1 MRGRPRLDDVLVVD
15 GGTTP
20 AYAGKTAAAA
30 SLYAFSRDHPRVCGE
45 DTNENSLSHTVT
57 GPPPRMR
64 GRPNLGSNNPRPWGT
79 TPAYA
84 GKTHAPSASSSAPRD
99 HPRVCGEDC
108 PASRLPLARQ
118 GPPPRMRGRLATDLK
133 GTTIRGTTPAYAG
146 KTCCRCARAG
156 RRWDHPRVCGEDA
169 WRCSGLVGVPGP
181 PPRMRGRLRDGVLMR
196 SKIRTTPAYAG
207 KTEINRLLSV
217 NDPDHP
223 RVCGEDRS
231 TRSLYSAGVG
241 PPPRMRGRPQSVDAY
256 PNIGGTTPAY
266 AGKTVTVA
274 KNAYAAGDH
283 PRVCGEDA
291 WVSRRATCTL
301 GPPPRMRG
309 RPTIQLLV
317 QLTRGTTPAY
327 AGKTSRIGRDRLGRR
342 DHPRVCGEDP
352 EGYVMHRGRG
362 DHPRVCGE
370 DCAHGSPPGGCG
382 GPPPRM
388 RGRRGCPIR
397 RRRGLGT
404 TPAYAGK
411 TYATGQRNAPAW
423 DHPRVCGEDSPL
435 WWVLH
440 HVRGPPPR
448 MRGRP

>member
-181 PPRMRGRLRDGVLMR
+181 PPRMRGRHTRQDNETLRPG
-196 SKIRTTPAYAG
+196 TTPAYAG
-207 KTEINRLLSV
+207 KTHLCGGSCTMSG
-217 NDPDHP
+217 DHP
-223 RVCGEDRS
+223 RVCGEDREQ
-231 TRSLYSAGVG
+231 RNEFNLGEG
-241 PPPRMRGRPQSVDAY
+241 PPPRMRGRLGRTPGLDEAQ
-256 PNIGGTTPAY
+256 GTTPAY
-266 AGKTVTVA
+266 AGKTLDDLERCQATGPSRYDCFGGNAGSQARLNRSITVA
-274 KNAYAAGDH
+274 
-283 PRVCGEDA
+283 
-291 WVSRRATCTL
+291 L
-301 GPPPRMRG
+301 
-309 RPTIQLLV
+309 
-317 QLTRGTTPAY
+317 
-327 AGKTSRIGRDRLGRR
+327 
-342 DHPRVCGEDP
+342 
-352 EGYVMHRGRG
+352 
-362 DHPRVCGE
+362 
-370 DCAHGSPPGGCG
+370 
-382 GPPPRM
+382 
-388 RGRRGCPIR
+388 
-397 RRRGLGT
+397 RGLRTVHDWLPYFDLARLSGGLVA
-404 TPAYAGK
+404 PLVG
-411 TYATGQRNAPAW
+411 GQ
-423 DHPRVCGEDSPL
+423 G
-435 WWVLH
+435 
-440 HVRGPPPR
+440 
-448 MRGRP
+448 